1 MLQVRFLAGLVGM
14 ITSGAALAHTGAHAG
29 GGWVAGFAHPFMGV
43 DHVLAMVAL
52 GVWANQ
58 LSGHYRLLLP
68 AVFVAAMAAGAAAA
82 AQGIV
87 LPQVESMLAL
97 SVLVLGILAA
107 LAVKTQWHWPVS
119 LVALFAM
126 FHGHA
131 HIAEMP
137 VLATPWLYFAGLL
150 AAAACLL
157 ALGAAAATALQAR
170 PHILRAGGA
179 AIGIAGTG
187 LLFAAIA

>member
-1 MLQVRFLAGLVGM
+1 MLQVRFLAGLLGL
-14 ITSGAALAHTGAHAG
+14 ITSGAAWAHTGAHAG
-29 GGWVAGFAHPFMGV
+29 SGWVAGFAHPFMGL

-82 AQGIV
+82 AQGIA
-87 LPQVESMLAL
+87 LPQAESMLAL

-119 LVALFAM
+119 LVALFAV

-131 HIAEMP
+131 HTAEMP
-137 VLATPWLYFAGLL
+137 ALTTPWLYFAGLL

-187 LLFAAIA
+187 LLLAAIA